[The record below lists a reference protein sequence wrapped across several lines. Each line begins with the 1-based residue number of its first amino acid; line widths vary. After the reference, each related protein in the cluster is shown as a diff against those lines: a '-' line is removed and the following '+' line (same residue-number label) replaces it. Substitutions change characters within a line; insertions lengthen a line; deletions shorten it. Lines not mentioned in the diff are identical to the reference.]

1 MKNAKKVLA
10 FMLTLSMTV
19 SVLCISAFA
28 ANDSLTVVAESVTAE
43 PGATVDVS
51 VDITTNPGV
60 VAFGLS
66 IEYNENVLTLNSVTD
81 KGVFGTNGAT
91 VNRQPAD
98 GSCDCYVLFE
108 KALSEQNITAT
119 GELLT
124 LSFTVAEGA
133 GDGDYGIDITVSDA
147 TNTALSAVAG
157 VVEDGKITVTT
168 PGSAPELPSVDEDVD
183 ISKMPETLSKE
194 NISFAKNDEGK
205 TIMTIDPVSTSGG
218 ETVTAPACVVL
229 IKNGES
235 YTKVNATANTDG
247 TYSFDVSGLGDGE
260 IVVATKG
267 DANGDGIVD
276 VTDYTTI
283 ARSLLQSSNG
293 RYEALQKCNAIVA
306 DADGNGAVDVTDYT
320 TIARSLLQS
329 TNSRYAAITW

>member
-10 FMLTLSMTV
+10 FMLTLSMAV
-19 SVLCISAFA
+19 SVLSVNTFA
-28 ANDSLTVVAESVTAE
+28 ANDALTVVADSVTAE
-43 PGATVDVS
+43 PGAVVE
-51 VDITTNPGV
+51 VKVNITKNPGV

-91 VNRQPAD
+91 VNQQPAD
-98 GSCDCYVLFE
+98 DSCDCYVLFE
-108 KALSEQNITAT
+108 KALSKQDITAT

-133 GDGDYGIDITVSDA
+133 SNGDYGIDFTVSDA

-157 VVEDGKITVTT
+157 VAEDGKITVTT
-168 PGSAPELPSVDEDVD
+168 QGADPDLPSVEEDVD
-183 ISKMPETLSKE
+183 ISKMPETLPKE
-194 NISFAKNDEGK
+194 NISFAKVDGNAL
-205 TIMTIDPVSTSGG
+205 MTIDPVSISGG

-267 DANGDGIVD
+267 DANGDGTVD
-276 VTDYTTI
+276 GTDITAIARSLLQSGNNRYAALDELKSLIGDANGDGTIDGTDSTAI
-283 ARSLLQSSNG
+283 ARSLLQSSN
-293 RYEALQKCNAIVA
+293 N
-306 DADGNGAVDVTDYT
+306 
-320 TIARSLLQS
+320 
-329 TNSRYAAITW
+329 RYAATTW